1 MIRLSKI
8 LSYLIDNLYIAM
20 LSPIKEW
27 GQGQR
32 GGPEAPLP
40 DLELFAKDG
49 RNKIGNVPSSPSFV
63 PDASSGVLR
72 TNPLNRVRHTIGLSV
87 SSIPF
92 RSRIV

>member
-49 RNKIGNVPSSPSFV
+49 RNKIGNVRLSRSFL
-63 PDASSGVLR
+63 AL
-72 TNPLNRVRHTIGLSV
+72 LV
-87 SSIPF
+87 SSCD
-92 RSRIV
+92 RSSRSFGAHLKDRSSYSRRRRCR